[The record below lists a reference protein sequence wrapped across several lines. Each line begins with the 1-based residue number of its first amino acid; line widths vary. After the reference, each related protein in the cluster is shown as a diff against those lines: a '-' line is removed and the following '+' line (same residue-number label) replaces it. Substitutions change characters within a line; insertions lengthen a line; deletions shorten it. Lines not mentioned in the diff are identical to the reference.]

1 MRSMWA
7 SMRSWRLSRTSTGGL
22 AAGTASLEMMPRRLK
37 RRRTRREMRWTSEC
51 IQSVN
56 AFIIM
61 ALNYNLNFY

>member
-1 MRSMWA
+1 MRSL
-7 SMRSWRLSRTSTGGL
+7 RLSKTSTGGL
-22 AAGTASLEMMPRRLK
+22 AADTASLEMMLKRPK
-37 RRRTRREMRWTSEC
+37 RRRMRREMRWTSEC

>member
-1 MRSMWA
+1 MH
-7 SMRSWRLSRTSTGGL
+7 
-22 AAGTASLEMMPRRLK
+22 RRPK
-37 RRRTRREMRWTSEC
+37 RRRMRREMRWISDEC

>member
-1 MRSMWA
+1 MH
-7 SMRSWRLSRTSTGGL
+7 
-22 AAGTASLEMMPRRLK
+22 RRLK
-37 RRRTRREMRWTSEC
+37 RRRTRREMRWISDEC

>member
-1 MRSMWA
+1 
-7 SMRSWRLSRTSTGGL
+7 
-22 AAGTASLEMMPRRLK
+22 MMLKRLK
-37 RRRTRREMRWTSEC
+37 RRRMRREMRWTSEC